1 MTAEPASAAHR
12 APAQAAAQPGRT
24 ASGTPRAARHAGR
37 AAAALLVLSIIW
49 GYNWVIM
56 KQAAA
61 YAGPFQFSALRT
73 VFATVALFA
82 LLALR
87 RQPLGLTAWRWVL
100 LLGLLQ
106 TGAFTALSQ
115 WALVAGAA
123 GKTAVLAYTM
133 PFWLLVLARI
143 FLHER
148 LRGWQWLAMLLAA
161 AGLVLIVAPWRAQG
175 SVASSALAVA
185 SGLAWAAGSV
195 VAKLLR
201 KRSDI
206 GLLSLT
212 AWQMAFGAIALVI
225 VDLAVPAPPMHG
237 ALWLVVAVAYLA
249 VIGTGFAWLLWMYVL
264 DNLPAGIAGLGSLA
278 IPAVGVIA
286 AWLQLGER
294 PPAHEI
300 AGMLVVA
307 AALGLL
313 ALAGIA
319 RGHRHPPV
327 HVRR

>member
-1 MTAEPASAAHR
+1 MKREPASVQRDAAHAR
-12 APAQAAAQPGRT
+12 AHRGSSP
-24 ASGTPRAARHAGR
+24 SGTAPAARHARR
-37 AAAALLVLSIIW
+37 AAAALLVLSIVW

-87 RQPLGLTAWRWVL
+87 RQPMGLTAWRWVL

-148 LRGWQWLAMLLAA
+148 LRGWQWLTVLLAA
-161 AGLVLIVAPWRAQG
+161 FGLLLILAPWRAQG
-175 SVASSALAVA
+175 TLASSVLAIA

-195 VAKLLR
+195 VVKMLR
-201 KRSDI
+201 RRSDI

-249 VIGTGFAWLLWMYVL
+249 VIGTGLSWLLWMYVL

-300 AGMLVVA
+300 AGMLVIA

-327 HVRR
+327 RVRR